1 ARALILSPDDRRR
14 IAYHESGHAILGLVV
29 PGSDPVK
36 RVTIVPRGQA
46 LGVTYQQADEDR
58 YNYSDKFLRA
68 RIVGMLGGRVAE
80 EIIFGDR
87 TTGAEND
94 IEQATGIAR
103 RMVTRWGM
111 SDALGMVELAGRE
124 NPYLSSG
131 YGALPSKPISEHTA
145 QLIDG
150 EVRRIIQEAH
160 AEATRLLNA
169 HRAQLD
175 ALANALLDRETLD
188 EQQIKEVT
196 GLG

>member
-1 ARALILSPDDRRR
+1 
-14 IAYHESGHAILGLVV
+14 
-29 PGSDPVK
+29 
-36 RVTIVPRGQA
+36 
-46 LGVTYQQADEDR
+46 
-58 YNYSDKFLRA
+58 
-68 RIVGMLGGRVAE
+68 
-80 EIIFGDR
+80 
-87 TTGAEND
+87 
-94 IEQATGIAR
+94 
-103 RMVTRWGM
+103 VTRWGM